1 MAPHLTAIR
10 HAAISRRIDDDL
22 MKRSLFTTN
31 QGFTLVEL
39 MAALVVAGLIALVT
53 ATVLIQNAES
63 NARAESR
70 RRLLED
76 WNRATNLLQDEIAM
90 SQTVLSEGDDEPI
103 RLSTDGCDWLDSN
116 DANLKLQMHL
126 PGTLPDV
133 IYGIRSIASLEA
145 DDPSQRN
152 QWIGGPD
159 AGVLIRCGPEL
170 LVNPDGSTS
179 YNQGGPYQQSVMVD
193 DLDITNNNGLK
204 ISKEKTPQGDVNHKL
219 INFELAL
226 KGDFQNISSESNS
239 SFRLGSSG
247 LSRIN
252 DVPPIPGEQSVCE
265 KVCQQLGEPCS
276 GAVTTI
282 IGPPR
287 DYIVDEIS
295 FGTATYCTNREV
307 EQFDKVRGVNN
318 NNIYIE
324 GNYVLDGNPT
334 PNRQNGSFGIE
345 LLGGE
350 GRNVLLGTPLN
361 DTIQGGPSHDALIG
375 RGGND
380 TLRGFEG
387 DDSFIPFSTNSED
400 SNVIKAYGGG
410 GFDRVYMQKNKSDY
424 VIKNNCNTTK
434 CVVNNSGGGAS
445 ARLFEM
451 EQLVFKDETC
461 KVPDC

>member
-1 MAPHLTAIR
+1 MAPQPTAIR
-10 HAAISRRIDDDL
+10 HAAISRRIDHDS
-22 MKRSLFTTN
+22 MKRSLSKTN

-39 MAALVVAGLIALVT
+39 MAALFVAGLIAVVT

-103 RLSTDGCDWLDSN
+103 RLSTDGCDWLDSD
-116 DANLKLQMHL
+116 DATLKLQMHL

-193 DLDITNNNGLK
+193 DLDITENQGLK
-204 ISKEKTPQGDVNHKL
+204 ISKDKTSKGKLNHKL

-226 KGDFQNISSESNS
+226 KGDFPNS
-239 SFRLGSSG
+239 SSASGSTFRLGSSG

-282 IGPPR
+282 IGVPR

-295 FGTATYCTNREV
+295 FGTATYCTNREIK
-307 EQFDKVRGVNN
+307 QFDKIRGVNN

-334 PNRQNGSFGIE
+334 PNRQNDSYGIE

-350 GRNVLLGTPLN
+350 GRNVLLGTPLK

-400 SNVIKAYGGG
+400 SNVVKAYGGN
-410 GFDRVYMQKNKSDY
+410 GFDRVYMQKNKSNY
-424 VIKNNCNTTK
+424 VIKNNCSTTK
-434 CVVNNSGGGAS
+434 CVVNNVGGGAS
-445 ARLFEM
+445 AKLFEM

-461 KVPDC
+461 KIPDC